1 MKLPYQF
8 FIARRYFKSKKKNR
22 GLSINTLIS
31 IGGVAL
37 GVMTLLT
44 VLSVMSGFHEDIRG
58 KILGVNPHI
67 MVQSFD
73 GKIKDHNSLI
83 KEINDVEGVTASSP
97 FILGQVMLRY
107 RDRAQGV
114 VIKGIDSEA
123 KASTSEV
130 SKYMKSGSTADLQ
143 GDNGT
148 PGIIVGKELLRNLGL
163 MVGDEIPVISPMG
176 DIGPLGMIPKMKKF
190 RVVGFFEV
198 GMFEFDSGLVLI
210 HMKDA
215 QKFFGYGDSV
225 YGIEIR
231 VSDPDKASEI
241 ADMIN
246 DKLRLPYNAR
256 DWMEM
261 NRNLFSALE
270 LEKWVM
276 FIILT
281 LIILVASFNIVSN
294 LIMIVMEKA
303 REIAILKAMGATSR
317 GIMSIFLVHGLII
330 GIAGTVI
337 GMGGGLI
344 LCWLLNV
351 YEFPLAPDVYYLS
364 HLPVRLNLF
373 DFIVVPLAAII
384 ITLFATIYPS
394 WQASK
399 LDPVEPLRYE

>member
-130 SKYMKSGSTADLQ
+130 SKYMKSGSIADLQ
-143 GDNGT
+143 GDSGM

-163 MVGDEIPVISPMG
+163 LVGDEIPVISPMG

-384 ITLFATIYPS
+384 ITLLATIYPS